1 MGDGIV
7 SLAVVERALGISK
20 FFWEYLLL
28 GR

>member
-7 SLAVVERALGISK
+7 SLGVVGRVLRISK
-20 FFWEYLLL
+20 FFWEHLLL